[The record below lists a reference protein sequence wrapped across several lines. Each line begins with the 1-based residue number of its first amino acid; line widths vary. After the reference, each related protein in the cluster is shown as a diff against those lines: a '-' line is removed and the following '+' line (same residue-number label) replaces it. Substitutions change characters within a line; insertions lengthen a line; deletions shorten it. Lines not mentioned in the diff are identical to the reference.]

1 MDQTVKI
8 KTPGDAAAYDIRISS
23 GLLDSCG
30 EWARGCLPASLP
42 AGTQKIALI
51 SNRKVFKL
59 YGVRAQRSLAK
70 AGYKVSVSL
79 IPDGEQH
86 KNFRSLQQVL
96 SFLGEQKFTRGDAV
110 VALGGGV
117 VGDLTG
123 FAAAVYLRGIP
134 FLQLPT
140 TIVSQIDSSVGGK
153 TAVNSE
159 HGKNLVGAFYQPH
172 GVLIDVD
179 TLRTLPR
186 RELTAGFCEAVKQ
199 GAIAGKKLFAQTR
212 GFLRHY
218 RIDRFGEYYASENG
232 ADFKAEL
239 IDLVKAQVSFKAGI
253 VSGDQKEAL
262 GREDNR
268 SRKILNF
275 GHTVGH
281 ALEKVTD
288 YKALKHGEAVGY
300 GILAAAEISKNLD
313 ILDKN
318 SLKSLSDVVH
328 LAGRLP
334 KLDNI
339 SVEEVIR
346 AISFDKKKAGP
357 AVTWILLEKIGA
369 PVLVTD
375 NEIPVSLIKKSIK
388 TILR

>member
-1 MDQTVKI
+1 MDRIVKI
-8 KTPGDAAAYDIRISS
+8 KTPGDAASYEIRIGS
-23 GLLDSCG
+23 GGLESCG
-30 EWARGCLPASLP
+30 EWARGCLPA
-42 AGTQKIALI
+42 GTRKIALI

-59 YGVRAQRSLAK
+59 YGGKVQRAFTK
-70 AGYKVSVSL
+70 AGYRVSVSL
-79 IPDGEQH
+79 IPDGEKH
-86 KNFRSLQQVL
+86 KNFHTLQQVL

-110 VALGGGV
+110 AALGGGV
-117 VGDLTG
+117 VGDLAG

-140 TIVSQIDSSVGGK
+140 TVVSQIDSSVGGK

-159 HGKNLVGAFYQPH
+159 HGKNLIGAFYQPG

-199 GAIAGKKLFAQTR
+199 GAISGKKLFAQT
-212 GFLRHY
+212 GNFLRRYPAGKFSEHY
-218 RIDRFGEYYASENG
+218 SGEKG
-232 ADFKAEL
+232 DDFKAEL
-239 IDLVKAQVSFKAGI
+239 IKLVKAQVAFKAEI
-253 VSGDQKEAL
+253 VSGDQKEAP
-262 GREDNR
+262 GRKDSR

-281 ALEKVTD
+281 ALEKITG

-300 GILAAAEISKNLD
+300 GMLVAAEISKNLD

-328 LAGRLP
+328 LAGKLP
-334 KLDNI
+334 KLDRI
-339 SVEEVIR
+339 SPEEIIR
-346 AISFDKKKAGP
+346 AISFDKKKAGST
-357 AVTWILLEKIGA
+357 VIWILLEKIGA
-369 PVLVTD
+369 PVLITG
-375 NEIPVSLIKKSIK
+375 NEIPVSLIKQSIK
-388 TILR
+388 TIL